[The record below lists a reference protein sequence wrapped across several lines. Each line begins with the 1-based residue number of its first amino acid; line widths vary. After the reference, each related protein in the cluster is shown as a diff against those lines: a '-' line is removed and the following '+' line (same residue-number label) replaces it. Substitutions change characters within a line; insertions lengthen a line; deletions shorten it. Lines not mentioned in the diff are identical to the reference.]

1 MPVANV
7 VLPTLEVTS
16 IRLGDASKRSV
27 DASTGLERLF
37 DVRACASQLVGAV
50 AGEVVAA
57 AVMARFILVGV
68 PSSASSWLRAIVGL
82 DLGWELARGSVAVLM
97 SDWLA
102 RDMGGS
108 PLTSGRVGTGGRAV
122 FFLHMR
128 CTLACSS
135 RNS

>member
-27 DASTGLERLF
+27 DASSGLERLF

-57 AVMARFILVGV
+57 AMMARFVFVGV
-68 PSSASSWLRAIVGL
+68 PSSATSWLRAIVGL
-82 DLGWELARGSVAVLM
+82 DLGWELAGV
-97 SDWLA
+97 
-102 RDMGGS
+102 
-108 PLTSGRVGTGGRAV
+108 GRRVDERLVGKRYGR
-122 FFLHMR
+122 
-128 CTLACSS
+128 
-135 RNS
+135 